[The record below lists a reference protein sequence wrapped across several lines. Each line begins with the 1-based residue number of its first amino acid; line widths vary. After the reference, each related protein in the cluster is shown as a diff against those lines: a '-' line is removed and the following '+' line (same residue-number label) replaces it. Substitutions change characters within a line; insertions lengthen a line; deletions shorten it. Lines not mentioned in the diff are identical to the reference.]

1 MDNPAKDQRA
11 TGVPGLWSMPG
22 KLAWIYAGAA
32 GLWILTS
39 DGLVDRWL
47 TAPEVHRWAS
57 TTKGFCFVIATAVLL
72 YFLLR
77 RWAMRVQNVHQ
88 ELLRAES
95 AFRTVVE
102 AAPDAIFIESGG
114 RYVFA
119 NTGVCR
125 LLGVRDASE
134 VIGQE
139 VLRHVVPQL
148 REQVRSRMEQL
159 VREGKALDPIQGRI
173 LRADGTEV
181 PVEVTAVPMDYQGAP
196 AALVMARNI
205 SRRLAEEAVRRQEQE
220 LLQAVLR
227 SASDAIFA
235 KDLACRYLLINESG
249 ARVLGQPI
257 DRILGRT
264 NHDVLAPSIAATLE
278 ASDRQV
284 LQTGQ
289 RCEFDLP
296 LMVGGQRRHFFV
308 RKEPIRDEAGRLT
321 GMLGVARDMT
331 RQVEAEESL
340 RRLSGRFL
348 RLQDEERRSIAREL
362 HDTTAQGLVAISLGL
377 SEALRSAKDG
387 DRGWIEAL
395 EECRVLVEGCTRDV
409 RTLSYGLHPP
419 MLDEMGLPAAL
430 EEYVKEL
437 GKRSGLKLECVCSRD
452 LGRLGQDAE
461 MALFRVAQ
469 EALLNVNRHS
479 GSATA
484 QVMLRSIGGSIELE
498 VKDDGKGIPPERLDQ
513 LRRGTS
519 VGVGISGMRERL
531 RQLGGELDV
540 MSDGS
545 GTVVLARLPGGSGQE
560 ASISLMGTEHVVS
573 WNRTQ

>member
-1 MDNPAKDQRA
+1 
-11 TGVPGLWSMPG
+11 MPG
-22 KLAWIYAGAA
+22 RVAWTYAVAA
-32 GLWILTS
+32 ALWILTS
-39 DGLVDRWL
+39 DRLLGLWP
-47 TAPEVHRWAS
+47 TSEPVHRWVA
-57 TTKGFCFVIATAVLL
+57 TLKGFFFVVATAVLL

-77 RWAMRVQNVHQ
+77 RWAKHVQRGHQ

-102 AAPDAIFIESGG
+102 AAPDAIFIESEG

-119 NTGVCR
+119 NTGLCR
-125 LLGVRDASE
+125 LLGVKDVSE
-134 VIGQE
+134 VLGQE
-139 VLRHVVPQL
+139 VIRHLVPPIRAHEESRMAQL
-148 REQVRSRMEQL
+148 RRD
-159 VREGKALDPIQGRI
+159 GKSMDAVQGVIQK
-173 LRADGTEV
+173 ADGAEV
-181 PVEVTAVPMDYQGAP
+181 PVEVTAVPMEYQGRSAI
-196 AALVMARNI
+196 LVIARNI
-205 SRRLAEEAVRRQEQE
+205 SGRLAAEAVRRQQQE
-220 LLQAVLR
+220 LLQAMLR
-227 SASDAIFA
+227 SASDPIFA
-235 KDLACRYLLINESG
+235 KDLECRYLLINESG

-257 DRILGRT
+257 DSILNRT
-264 NHDVLAPSIAATLE
+264 NQDILPSGIAATLE

-284 LQTGQ
+284 LQSGQ
-289 RCEFDLP
+289 HCEFDLP
-296 LMVGGQRRHFFV
+296 LLVGGQRRHFFV
-308 RKEPIRDEAGRLT
+308 RKEPIRDESGRLT
-321 GMLGVARDMT
+321 GLLGVARDMT

-348 RLQDEERRSIAREL
+348 RLQDEERRNIAREL

-395 EECRVLVEGCTRDV
+395 EECQMLVEGCTRDV

-437 GKRSGLKLECVCSRD
+437 GKRSGLKLECVCGRD

-484 QVMLRSIGGSIELE
+484 QVMLRSVGGSVELE

-531 RQLGGELDV
+531 HQLGGELDV

-545 GTVVLARLPGGSGQE
+545 GTVVLARLPNPSNL
-560 ASISLMGTEHVVS
+560 ASTHEPL
-573 WNRTQ
+573 

>member
-1 MDNPAKDQRA
+1 MDTPSLEKRVSGD
-11 TGVPGLWSMPG
+11 PDLWSMPG
-22 KLAWIYAGAA
+22 RVTWIYAVTA
-32 GLWILTS
+32 GVWILTS

-47 TAPEVHRWAS
+47 TSPAVHRWA
-57 TTKGFCFVIATAVLL
+57 TTLKGLFFVFATAVLL
-72 YFLLR
+72 FFLLR
-77 RWAMRVQNVHQ
+77 RWSMRVQKVHQ
-88 ELLRAES
+88 ELVRAES

-102 AAPDAIFIESGG
+102 AAPDAIFIESDG
-114 RYVFA
+114 RYAFA
-119 NTGVCR
+119 NTGLCR
-125 LLGVRDASE
+125 LLEVKDASE
-134 VIGQE
+134 VLGQE
-139 VLRHVVPQL
+139 VIRHVIPSM
-148 REQVRSRMEQL
+148 RAQVQSRMERL
-159 VREGKALDPIQGRI
+159 RREGKAMDPIQGMIQRP
-173 LRADGTEV
+173 DGAEV
-181 PVEVTAVPMDYQGAP
+181 PVEVTAVPMEYQGRQAV
-196 AALVMARNI
+196 LVMARNI
-205 SRRLAEEAVRRQEQE
+205 SRRLAAEADRRQQQD

-235 KDLACRYLLINESG
+235 KDLKCRYLLINESG

-257 DRILGRT
+257 DSILGRT
-264 NHDVLAPSIAATLE
+264 NHDILPSGIAATLE
-278 ASDRQV
+278 ASDQQV
-284 LQTGQ
+284 LQSGQ
-289 RCEFDLP
+289 RCEFDVP
-296 LMVGGQRRHFFV
+296 LLVGGQRRHYFL
-308 RKEPIRDEAGRLT
+308 RKEPIRDESGRLT
-321 GMLGVARDMT
+321 GLLGVARDMT

-348 RLQDEERRSIAREL
+348 RLQDEERRNIAREL

-387 DRGWIEAL
+387 NGGWIEAL
-395 EECRVLVEGCTRDV
+395 EECQTLVEGCTRDV

-437 GKRSGLKLECVCSRD
+437 AKRSGLKLECVCGRD

-484 QVMLRSIGGSIELE
+484 QVMLRSVGGSIELE
-498 VKDDGKGIPPERLDQ
+498 VKDDGKGIAPDRLDQ

-540 MSDGS
+540 MSDGA
-545 GTVVLARLPGGSGQE
+545 GTVVLARLPVHSAE
-560 ASISLMGTEHVVS
+560 STP
-573 WNRTQ
+573 RPTQGFL

>member
-1 MDNPAKDQRA
+1 MDTPSLGQRSP
-11 TGVPGLWSMPG
+11 GVPELWLMPG
-22 KLAWIYAGAA
+22 RVAWVYAVAA

-39 DGLVDRWL
+39 DGLLNLWP
-47 TAPEVHRWAS
+47 ASGAVHRWLS
-57 TTKGFCFVIATAVLL
+57 TLKGFFFVLATAVLL
-72 YFLLR
+72 FFLLR
-77 RWAMRVQNVHQ
+77 RWAVRVQKVHQ

-102 AAPDAIFIESGG
+102 AAPDAIFIESEG
-114 RYVFA
+114 RYEFA
-119 NTGVCR
+119 NTGLCQ
-125 LLGVRDASE
+125 LLGVTDASK

-139 VLRHVVPQL
+139 VIRHVIPQMRGHVQGRMDQL
-148 REQVRSRMEQL
+148 R
-159 VREGKALDPIQGRI
+159 REGKSLDPVQGVIQRT
-173 LRADGTEV
+173 DGGEI
-181 PVEVTAVPMDYQGAP
+181 PVEVTAVPMEYQGRP
-196 AALVMARNI
+196 AVLVMARNI
-205 SRRLAEEAVRRQEQE
+205 SRRLAVEADRRQQQE

-235 KDLACRYLLINESG
+235 KDLECRYLLINESG

-257 DRILGRT
+257 DSILGRT
-264 NHDVLAPSIAATLE
+264 NHDILPPGIAATLE

-284 LQTGQ
+284 LQSGQ
-289 RCEFDLP
+289 RCEFDVP
-296 LMVGGQRRHFFV
+296 LMVSGQRRHFFL
-308 RKEPIRDEAGRLT
+308 RKEPIRDESGRLT
-321 GMLGVARDMT
+321 GLLGVARDMT

-348 RLQDEERRSIAREL
+348 RLQDEERRNIAREL

-377 SEALRSAKDG
+377 SEALRCAKDG
-387 DRGWIEAL
+387 NGGWIEAL
-395 EECRVLVEGCTRDV
+395 EECQSLVEGCTRDV

-437 GKRSGLKLECVCSRD
+437 GKRSGLTLECVCGRD

-484 QVMLRSIGGSIELE
+484 QVMLRSVGDCIELE
-498 VKDDGKGIPPERLDQ
+498 VKDDGKGIAPDRLDQ

-531 RQLGGELDV
+531 HQLGGELEV
-540 MSDGS
+540 MSDGA
-545 GTVVLARLPGGSGQE
+545 GTVVLARLPTRTTQGSTFE
-560 ASISLMGTEHVVS
+560 PLRE
-573 WNRTQ
+573 